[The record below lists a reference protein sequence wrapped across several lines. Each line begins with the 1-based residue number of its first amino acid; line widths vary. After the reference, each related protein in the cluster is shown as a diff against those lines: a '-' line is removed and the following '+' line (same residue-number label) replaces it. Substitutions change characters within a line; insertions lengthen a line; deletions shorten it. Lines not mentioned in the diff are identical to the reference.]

1 MADLSPVFTEKAEC
15 RDCYKCVRNCPVKAI
30 RLENGRAAVLEELC
44 IACGSCVNACPVGAK
59 RIRDDLQPAREL
71 VRGRKP
77 VIASLAP
84 SFVSEFPEIPTA
96 GIIRAIK
103 QLGFQAVSE
112 TALGAQE
119 VSFSIARRIENETV
133 PSLFISSACPAV
145 VELLTK
151 YHPRQAQTLTSLMSP
166 VLAHCRLLQR
176 RYGENTAVVFFS
188 PCAAKKK
195 EAEAHPELLASAL
208 TFSDLQLWLEE
219 ENIDPRQVET
229 DETDVFEPETA
240 REGALYPVD
249 GGMIDSL
256 RPHPGM
262 EQVDY
267 MDFSGLE
274 AIQQALR
281 DIDMAPL
288 ERHLFLELLACQGG
302 CVNGPGTERER
313 GGTVARRRMVYA
325 YAPRE
330 PAPSPGRQLNLDC
343 CWTEQPVTV
352 KEFSPAEINQA
363 LRQVG
368 KYRPED
374 GLNCGGCGYDNCRAF
389 AQALLEDKAE
399 RGMCVSYMRKLAQNK
414 ANALLKTMP
423 SGVVIVDENLQVV
436 ECNEPFARLLGEE
449 AWRIY
454 QARPGMEGARLQR
467 LTSFHALF
475 ANVLETGVDLLDRD
489 LRVEQKV
496 MRISIFSIE
505 TYRLAGGILQDITQP
520 AVQRQE
526 VIRRAR
532 EVIDK
537 NLRTVQEIAC
547 LMGENAAE
555 SEVILDSIIESFA
568 PENKVADEPGKFHR
582 NRSLPGS

>member
-1 MADLSPVFTEKAEC
+1 MHELSPVFTEKAEC

-59 RIRDDLQPAREL
+59 RIRDDLLQAREL
-71 VRGRKP
+71 LKSGRP

-84 SFVSEFPEIPTA
+84 SFVSEFPDVSPSKMIHA
-96 GIIRAIK
+96 LK
-103 QLGFQAVSE
+103 QLGFTAVSE
-112 TALGAQE
+112 TALGAQQ
-119 VSFSIARRIENETV
+119 VSASIARQISQETE
-133 PSLFISSACPAV
+133 PRMFISSACPAV

-151 YHPRQAQTLTSLMSP
+151 YHPEHAGALTSLISP
-166 VLAHCRLLQR
+166 VLAHCRMLKNHF
-176 RYGENTAVVFFS
+176 GEDAAVVFFS

-195 EAEAHPELLASAL
+195 EASTHPELLESAL
-208 TFSDLQLWLEE
+208 TFADLRQWLRQ
-219 ENIDPRQVET
+219 ENIDPWTVNP
-229 DETDVFEPETA
+229 DKADVFEPEAA

-256 RPHPGM
+256 KPHIGM

-267 MDFSGLE
+267 MDFSGIE

-281 DIDMAPL
+281 DVDTASL
-288 ERHLFLELLACQGG
+288 ERHLFLELLACRGG
-302 CVNGPGTERER
+302 CVNGPGAEQER
-313 GGTVARRRMVYA
+313 GGTVARRRMVYN
-325 YAPRE
+325 YAPRHLE
-330 PAPSPGRQLNLDC
+330 PTPGMDLDLR
-343 CWTEQPVTV
+343 WEWVEEPVV
-352 KEFSPAEINQA
+352 KGNFSSMEIRQA
-363 LRQVG
+363 LKQVG
-368 KYRPED
+368 KYRQED
-374 GLNCGGCGYDNCRAF
+374 ELNCGGCGYDNCRAF
-389 AQALLEDKAE
+389 AEALLEGKAE

-423 SGVVIVDENLQVV
+423 SGVVLVDENLCVV
-436 ECNEPFARLLGEE
+436 ESNEPFAKLLGQE
-449 AWRIY
+449 AWEIY
-454 QARPGMEGARLQR
+454 QARPGMEGARLER
-467 LTSFHALF
+467 LASFHALF

-489 LRVEQKV
+489 LKLDQKV
-496 MRISIFSIE
+496 VRISIFSIE
-505 TYRLAGGILQDITQP
+505 KHRLVGSILQDITQP

-555 SEVILDSIIESFA
+555 TEVILDSVINSFT
-568 PENKVADEPGKFHR
+568 PEEKSAHEPSEIYR